1 MAALR
6 TQSAQFKENDR
17 VSMTNQFLFAD
28 EPAKQQELPQD
39 RWKILIVDDEPEVHA
54 VTKLALSDFSF
65 LGRGLEF
72 HSAFSGSEARELA
85 TEHPDAAIVLLD
97 VVMETDDAGLRV
109 AKYIREELGNRFTRI
124 ILRTGQP
131 GQAPERTVIVNYDI
145 NDYKSKTEL
154 TAQKLF
160 TAVMSSLRS
169 YRDIISIDHSR
180 HGLEKVIASSTNL
193 FALQSM
199 EHFVDGLVQQLS
211 WVIGGA
217 RQTLYAAAGRSPN
230 AEQMIIRAAYGED
243 AEQLM
248 NQQIKAALPK
258 HVLPEVDHVIR
269 SHGIHYG
276 DDFVLAYCPS
286 ECRPQG
292 ALLCMIGITRQLSEH
307 EKDLLQLFADN
318 VQLAHDN
325 VTCLQDTDE
334 LLAGLVGRLMV
345 LEQENVATALRNH
358 SPFVQVTHALASAC
372 NLSPARVQQT
382 ATAATLYERAEQLFA
397 VMDNQPASQVSPCQE
412 RLKRAVRPL
421 QMADSDVAQI
431 AYRALNE
438 RMERY
443 DGLGLPEGKQG
454 QAIAME
460 SQVLTMAM
468 HLCRL
473 AEHELSD
480 AALLE
485 RLQEERNSHFSG
497 QLVDSVAEHL
507 TELRKLTSKF

>member
-1 MAALR
+1 M
-6 TQSAQFKENDR
+6 N
-17 VSMTNQFLFAD
+17 NQFLFAD
-28 EPAKQQELPQD
+28 EPAQQQELPQEF
-39 RWKILIVDDEPEVHA
+39 WKILIVDDEPEVHA

-72 HSAFSGSEARELA
+72 HSAYSGEEARELA
-85 TEHPDAAIVLLD
+85 TQHPDAAIVLLD
-97 VVMETDDAGLRV
+97 VVMESDDAGLHV
-109 AKYIREELGNRFTRI
+109 AKFIREDLGNRFTRI

-217 RQTLYAAAGRSPN
+217 RQTLYAAAGRSPHP
-230 AEQMIIRAAYGED
+230 EQMVIRAAYGED
-243 AEQLM
+243 ADNLM

-258 HVLPEVDHVIR
+258 KVLPEVDKVVR
-269 SHGIHYG
+269 SHGIYYG

-286 ECRPQG
+286 QCRPQG
-292 ALLCMIGITRQLSEH
+292 ALLCLTGLSRPLVDS
-307 EKDLLQLFADN
+307 EKELLQLFADN

-334 LLAGLVGRLMV
+334 LLAGLVARLMT
-345 LEQENVATALRNH
+345 LEQEQVAQSIERQSA
-358 SPFVQVTHALASAC
+358 FVQVTHALALAQGMSKSRA
-372 NLSPARVQQT
+372 QQT
-382 ATAATLYERAEQLFA
+382 ATAATLYERAEELFA
-397 VMDNQPASQVSPCQE
+397 VMDEQPASKVSPCQE

-421 QMADSDVAQI
+421 HMAESDIAQI

-438 RMERY
+438 RLERW
-443 DGLGLPEGKQG
+443 DGLGLPAGKQG
-454 QAIAME
+454 DAIALE
-460 SQVLTMAM
+460 SQVLV
-468 HLCRL
+468 L
-473 AEHELSD
+473 AGSICSLLQQGIDSEQ
-480 AALLE
+480 LLE
-485 RLQEERNSHFSG
+485 RLNAERERHYSSALLDVVADN
-497 QLVDSVAEHL
+497 LSVL
-507 TELRKLTSKF
+507 ISKARS

>member
-1 MAALR
+1 M
-6 TQSAQFKENDR
+6 N
-17 VSMTNQFLFAD
+17 NQFLFAD
-28 EPAKQQELPQD
+28 EPAQQQELPQEF
-39 RWKILIVDDEPEVHA
+39 WKILIVDDEPEVHA

-72 HSAFSGSEARELA
+72 HSAYSGEEARELA
-85 TEHPDAAIVLLD
+85 TQHPDAAIVLLD
-97 VVMETDDAGLRV
+97 VVMESDDAGLHV
-109 AKYIREELGNRFTRI
+109 AKFIREDLGNRFTRI

-217 RQTLYAAAGRSPN
+217 RQTLYAAAGRSPHP
-230 AEQMIIRAAYGED
+230 EQMVIRAAYGED
-243 AEQLM
+243 ADNLM

-258 HVLPEVDHVIR
+258 KVLPEVDKVVR
-269 SHGIHYG
+269 SHGIYYG

-286 ECRPQG
+286 QCRPQG
-292 ALLCMIGITRQLSEH
+292 ALLCLTGLSRPLVDS
-307 EKDLLQLFADN
+307 EKELLQLFADN

-334 LLAGLVGRLMV
+334 LLAGLVARLMT
-345 LEQENVATALRNH
+345 LEQEQVAQSIERQSA
-358 SPFVQVTHALASAC
+358 FVQVTHALALAQGMSKSRA
-372 NLSPARVQQT
+372 QQT
-382 ATAATLYERAEQLFA
+382 ATAATLYERAEELFA
-397 VMDNQPASQVSPCQE
+397 VMDEQPASKVSPCQE

-421 QMADSDVAQI
+421 HMAESDIAQI

-438 RMERY
+438 RLERW
-443 DGLGLPEGKQG
+443 DGLGLPAGKQSD
-454 QAIAME
+454 AIALE
-460 SQVLTMAM
+460 SQVLV
-468 HLCRL
+468 L
-473 AEHELSD
+473 AGSICSLLEQGVDSKQ
-480 AALLE
+480 LLE
-485 RLQEERNSHFSG
+485 RLNVERERHYSSA
-497 QLVDSVAEHL
+497 LLDVVADNL
-507 TELRKLTSKF
+507 TVLTSKAGS

>member
-1 MAALR
+1 M
-6 TQSAQFKENDR
+6 S
-17 VSMTNQFLFAD
+17 NQFLFAD
-28 EPAKQQELPQD
+28 EPAKQQQLPQD
-39 RWKILIVDDEPEVHA
+39 CWKILIVDDEPEVHA

-72 HSAFSGSEARELA
+72 HSAFSGEEARELA
-85 TEHPDAAIVLLD
+85 TQHPDAAIVLLD
-97 VVMETDDAGLRV
+97 VVMESDDAGLHV
-109 AKYIREELGNRFTRI
+109 AKFIRDELGNRFTRI

-211 WVIGGA
+211 WVVGGA

-230 AEQMIIRAAYGED
+230 PDQMIIRAAYGED

-258 HVLPEVDHVIR
+258 HVLPEVDKVVR
-269 SHGIHYG
+269 SHGIYYG

-286 ECRPQG
+286 QCRPQG
-292 ALLCMIGITRQLSEH
+292 ALLCMIGITRALSEH

-345 LEQENVATALRNH
+345 LEQEHVAASLP
-358 SPFVQVTHALASAC
+358 SYGGFVQVTHALAKAMQLSA
-372 NLSPARVQQT
+372 ARIQQT
-382 ATAATLYERAEQLFA
+382 ATAATLYERAERLFA
-397 VMDNQPASQVSPCQE
+397 VMDDQPATKVSPCQE

-421 QMADSDVAQI
+421 HMADSDVAQI

-438 RMERY
+438 RLERY

-454 QAIAME
+454 QSIATE
-460 SQVLTMAM
+460 SQILVMAM
-468 HLCRL
+468 QLSRL
-473 AEHELSD
+473 AEHDISD

-485 RLQEERNSHFSG
+485 RIKEERERHFSA
-497 QLVDSVAEHL
+497 QLVDTVAEHL
-507 TELRKLTSKF
+507 TELRKLASQPKQ

>member
-1 MAALR
+1 M
-6 TQSAQFKENDR
+6 S
-17 VSMTNQFLFAD
+17 NQFLFAD
-28 EPAKQQELPQD
+28 EPVQQQELPQD
-39 RWKILIVDDEPEVHA
+39 YWKILIVDDEPEVHA

-72 HSAFSGSEARELA
+72 HSAFSGEEARELA
-85 TEHPDAAIVLLD
+85 TNHPDAAIVLLD
-97 VVMETDDAGLRV
+97 VVMESDDAGLHV
-109 AKYIREELGNRFTRI
+109 AKFIREELGNRFTRI

-180 HGLEKVIASSTNL
+180 RGLEKVIASSTNL

-217 RQTLYAAAGRSPN
+217 RQTLYATAGRSPN
-230 AEQMIIRAAYGED
+230 PEQMVIRAAYGED
-243 AEQLM
+243 ADQLM

-258 HVLPEVDHVIR
+258 KVLPEVDKVVR
-269 SHGIHYG
+269 SHGIYYG

-286 ECRPQG
+286 QCRPQG
-292 ALLCMIGITRQLSEH
+292 ALLCMTGLTRPLSDS
-307 EKDLLQLFADN
+307 EKELLQLFADN

-334 LLAGLVGRLMV
+334 LLAQLVARLME
-345 LEQENVATALRNH
+345 LEQTHVAEQLDKQSAYVRM
-358 SPFVQVTHALASAC
+358 THELAQATEMGA
-372 NLSPARVQQT
+372 ARVQQT
-382 ATAATLYERAEQLFA
+382 ATAATLYERAERLFA
-397 VMDNQPASQVSPCQE
+397 VMDNQPATKVSPCQE

-421 QMADSDVAQI
+421 HMAESDVAQI

-438 RMERY
+438 RLERW
-443 DGLGLPEGKQG
+443 DGLGLPAGKQG
-454 QAIAME
+454 EAIAME
-460 SQVLTMAM
+460 SQVLVLAF
-468 HLCRL
+468 HLFKLAQEDLTEAELLARL
-473 AEHELSD
+473 D
-480 AALLE
+480 A
-485 RLQEERNSHFSG
+485 ERNRHFAP
-497 QLVDSVAEHL
+497 QLLKAVKQNLSSLLQKA
-507 TELRKLTSKF
+507 RP

>member
-1 MAALR
+1 MNN
-6 TQSAQFKENDR
+6 E
-17 VSMTNQFLFAD
+17 FLFAD
-28 EPAKQQELPQD
+28 EPVQQQELPQD
-39 RWKILIVDDEPEVHA
+39 HWKILIVDDEPEVHA

-72 HSAFSGSEARELA
+72 HSAFSGEEARELA
-85 TEHPDAAIVLLD
+85 TQHPDAAIVLLD
-97 VVMETDDAGLRV
+97 VVMESDDAGLHV
-109 AKYIREELGNRFTRI
+109 AKFIREELGNRFTRI

-180 HGLEKVIASSTNL
+180 RGLEKVIASSTNL

-217 RQTLYAAAGRSPN
+217 RQTLYATAGRSPN
-230 AEQMIIRAAYGED
+230 TEQMVIRAAYGED
-243 AEQLM
+243 ADQLM

-258 HVLPEVDHVIR
+258 KVLPEVDKVVR
-269 SHGIHYG
+269 SHGIYYG

-286 ECRPQG
+286 QCRPQG
-292 ALLCMIGITRQLSEH
+292 ALLCMTGLTRPLSET
-307 EKDLLQLFADN
+307 EKELLQLFADN

-334 LLAGLVGRLMV
+334 LLAQLVARLME
-345 LEQENVATALRNH
+345 LEQEHVAQQLNKQ
-358 SPFVQVTHALASAC
+358 SPFVRMTHQLAKAVGMGD
-372 NLSPARVQQT
+372 ARMQQT
-382 ATAATLYERAEQLFA
+382 ATAATLYERAERLFA
-397 VMDNQPASQVSPCQE
+397 VMDYQPATKVSPCQE

-421 QMADSDVAQI
+421 HMAESDIAQI

-438 RMERY
+438 RLERW
-443 DGLGLPEGKQG
+443 DGLGLPAGKQG
-454 QAIAME
+454 DAIALE
-460 SQVLTMAM
+460 SQVLVFAF
-468 HLCRL
+468 HLYKL
-473 AEHELSD
+473 AAQTLTDDELW
-480 AALLE
+480 E
-485 RLQEERNSHFSG
+485 RLQAERGKHFSPELLAAA
-497 QLVDSVAEHL
+497 QQSFSALVA
-507 TELRKLTSKF
+507 TARA

>member
-1 MAALR
+1 M
-6 TQSAQFKENDR
+6 N
-17 VSMTNQFLFAD
+17 NQFLFAD
-28 EPAKQQELPQD
+28 EPAQQQELPQEF
-39 RWKILIVDDEPEVHA
+39 WKILIVDDEPEVHA

-72 HSAFSGSEARELA
+72 HSAYSGEEARELA
-85 TEHPDAAIVLLD
+85 TQHPDAAIVLLD
-97 VVMETDDAGLRV
+97 VVMESDDAGLHV
-109 AKYIREELGNRFTRI
+109 AKFIREDLGNRFTRI

-217 RQTLYAAAGRSPN
+217 RQTLYAAAGRSPQP
-230 AEQMIIRAAYGED
+230 EQMVIRAAYGED
-243 AEQLM
+243 ADNLM

-258 HVLPEVDHVIR
+258 KVLPEVDKVVR
-269 SHGIHYG
+269 SHGIYYG

-286 ECRPQG
+286 QCRPQG
-292 ALLCMIGITRQLSEH
+292 ALLCLTGLTRPLIDSEK
-307 EKDLLQLFADN
+307 ELLQLFADN

-334 LLAGLVGRLMV
+334 LLAGLVARLMT
-345 LEQENVATALRNH
+345 LEQEQVARSIERQ
-358 SPFVQVTHALASAC
+358 SPFVQVTQAVAEAQGMSKSRA
-372 NLSPARVQQT
+372 QQT
-382 ATAATLYERAEQLFA
+382 ATAATLYERAEELFA
-397 VMDNQPASQVSPCQE
+397 VMDDQPASKVSPCQE

-421 QMADSDVAQI
+421 HMAESDIAQI
-431 AYRALNE
+431 AYRALSE
-438 RMERY
+438 RLERW
-443 DGLGLPEGKQG
+443 DGLGLPAGKQG
-454 QAIAME
+454 DAIALE
-460 SQVLTMAM
+460 SQVLVLSG
-468 HLCRL
+468 HFCRL
-473 AEHELSD
+473 AQEDID
-480 AALLE
+480 ATQLLDRLNAERERHYSSALLDVVADN
-485 RLQEERNSHFSG
+485 L
-497 QLVDSVAEHL
+497 SVL
-507 TELRKLTSKF
+507 IRKARS

>member
-1 MAALR
+1 MSNR
-6 TQSAQFKENDR
+6 
-17 VSMTNQFLFAD
+17 FLFAD
-28 EPAKQQELPQD
+28 EPAQQQELPQD
-39 RWKILIVDDEPEVHA
+39 YWKILIVDDEPEVHA

-72 HSAFSGSEARELA
+72 HSAYSGSEARELA
-85 TEHPDAAIVLLD
+85 TQHPDAAIILLD
-97 VVMETDDAGLRV
+97 VVMESDDAGLHV
-109 AKYIREELGNRFTRI
+109 AKYIRDELGNRFTRI

-230 AEQMIIRAAYGED
+230 PEQMIIRAAYGED

-258 HVLPEVDHVIR
+258 HILPEVDKVVR
-269 SHGIHYG
+269 SHGIFYG

-286 ECRPQG
+286 QCRPQG
-292 ALLCMIGITRQLSEH
+292 ALLCMVGLTRQLSEN

-345 LEQENVATALRNH
+345 LEQESVARSLRGY
-358 SPFVQVTHALASAC
+358 SPFVQVSHALAQALQ
-372 NLSPARVQQT
+372 LSPARVQQT

-397 VMDNQPASQVSPCQE
+397 VMDNQPAIKVSSCQE

-421 QMADSDVAQI
+421 HMADSDIAQI

-438 RMERY
+438 RLERY

-454 QAIAME
+454 AAIATE
-460 SQVLTMAM
+460 SQVLVMAM
-468 HLCRL
+468 HFCRL
-473 AEHELSD
+473 AQHDLSD
-480 AALLE
+480 AELRE
-485 RLQEERNSHFSG
+485 RLQEERERHFSA
-497 QLVDSVAEHL
+497 QLVDTVEQHL
-507 TELRKLTSKF
+507 AALRTLVSEP

>member
-1 MAALR
+1 M
-6 TQSAQFKENDR
+6 N
-17 VSMTNQFLFAD
+17 NQFLFAD
-28 EPAKQQELPQD
+28 EPAQQQELPQEF
-39 RWKILIVDDEPEVHA
+39 WKILIVDDEPEVHA

-72 HSAFSGSEARELA
+72 HSAYSGEEARELA
-85 TEHPDAAIVLLD
+85 TQHPDAAIVLLD
-97 VVMETDDAGLRV
+97 VVMETDDAGLHV
-109 AKYIREELGNRFTRI
+109 AKFIREDLGNRFTRI

-217 RQTLYAAAGRSPN
+217 RQTLYAAAGRSPHP
-230 AEQMIIRAAYGED
+230 EQMVIRAAYGED
-243 AEQLM
+243 ADNLM

-258 HVLPEVDHVIR
+258 KVLPEVDKVIR
-269 SHGIHYG
+269 SHGIYYG

-286 ECRPQG
+286 QCRPQG
-292 ALLCMIGITRQLSEH
+292 ALLCLTGLSRPLVDS
-307 EKDLLQLFADN
+307 EKELLQLFADN

-334 LLAGLVGRLMV
+334 LLAGLVARLMT
-345 LEQENVATALRNH
+345 LEQEQVAQSIERQ
-358 SPFVQVTHALASAC
+358 SGFVQVTHAIALAQGMSKSRA
-372 NLSPARVQQT
+372 QQT
-382 ATAATLYERAEQLFA
+382 ATAATLYERAEELFA
-397 VMDNQPASQVSPCQE
+397 VMDDQPASKVSPCQE

-421 QMADSDVAQI
+421 HMAESDMAQI
-431 AYRALNE
+431 AYRALSE
-438 RMERY
+438 RLERW
-443 DGLGLPEGKQG
+443 DGLGLPAGKQG
-454 QAIAME
+454 DAVALE
-460 SQVLTMAM
+460 SQVLVLAS
-468 HLCRL
+468 HFCRL
-473 AEHELSD
+473 QQQDISSE
-480 AALLE
+480 
-485 RLQEERNSHFSG
+485 
-497 QLVDSVAEHL
+497 QLVDRLNAERDRHYSSAL
-507 TELRKLTSKF
+507 LDVVIDNLSELTSKTCR